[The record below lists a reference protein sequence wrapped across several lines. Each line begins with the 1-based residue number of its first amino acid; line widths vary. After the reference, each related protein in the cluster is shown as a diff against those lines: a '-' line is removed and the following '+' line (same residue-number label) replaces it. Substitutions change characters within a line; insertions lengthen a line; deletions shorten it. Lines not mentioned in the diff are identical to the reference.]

1 MANGT
6 FNELTSGVVNN
17 TRVTELKLN
26 DAVISNLS
34 ELSNAFNDHFST
46 IGPRLGEEN
55 SPIANNKFSFSS
67 INCSTVFLHKFSL
80 LKQCLLLF
88 HVIRHHCVRCFFAA
102 VVSLV
107 SFLF

>member
-6 FNELTSGVVNN
+6 FNELTSGVENN

-46 IGPRLGEEN
+46 IGPRLGKEN
-55 SPIANNKFSFSS
+55 SPIAYNNSS
-67 INCSTVFLHKFSL
+67 YINYINVKIITINSVFLRLIAVLFSY
-80 LKQCLLLF
+80 
-88 HVIRHHCVRCFFAA
+88 IN
-102 VVSLV
+102 
-107 SFLF
+107 FLY

>member
-34 ELSNAFNDHFST
+34 ELPNAFNDHFST
-46 IGPRLGEEN
+46 IGPRLGKEN
-55 SPIANNKFSFSS
+55 SPIANNNSS
-67 INCSTVFLHKFSL
+67 YINYINVNIITINSVFLRLIAVLFS
-80 LKQCLLLF
+80 C
-88 HVIRHHCVRCFFAA
+88 IN
-102 VVSLV
+102 
-107 SFLF
+107 FLY